1 MLTPYADVKFR
12 LCVHELSIYLSLTA
26 PGKPFLFAMSTIAVE
41 SDIAHAFTFI
51 HVTGLLLSSSTI
63 RYLPVS
69 GVTVVAF
76 AKTERVQPDRHCH
89 RDKKL
94 GPAPLGLFVLKQ

>member
-63 RYLPVS
+63 RYLPVFWRYRD
-69 GVTVVAF
+69 GIR
-76 AKTERVQPDRHCH
+76 KDRASAT
-89 RDKKL
+89 R
-94 GPAPLGLFVLKQ
+94 PPLSP